1 MKLIV
6 GLGNPGAR
14 YERTRHNL
22 GFRVVDEVAGRLSV
36 ACDKSECHAK
46 TAHVR
51 WRGHSLLLAKPQT
64 YMNRSGEAV
73 SALVC
78 YYKIEPSNIMIVY
91 DDLALPPGR
100 LRVRAKGS
108 AGGHNGVRSII
119 NYLRTDGF
127 PRIRIGIGS
136 VPEGW
141 AGADYVLAPF
151 SKEEEP
157 LIEEAIQRAAD
168 ATLYWVEAGIDAV
181 MREFNRTREPQA

>member
-1 MKLIV
+1 
-6 GLGNPGAR
+6 
-14 YERTRHNL
+14 
-22 GFRVVDEVAGRLSV
+22 
-36 ACDKSECHAK
+36 
-46 TAHVR
+46 
-51 WRGHSLLLAKPQT
+51 
-64 YMNRSGEAV
+64 
-73 SALVC
+73 
-78 YYKIEPSNIMIVY
+78 MIVY
-91 DDLALPPGR
+91 DDLALTPGR